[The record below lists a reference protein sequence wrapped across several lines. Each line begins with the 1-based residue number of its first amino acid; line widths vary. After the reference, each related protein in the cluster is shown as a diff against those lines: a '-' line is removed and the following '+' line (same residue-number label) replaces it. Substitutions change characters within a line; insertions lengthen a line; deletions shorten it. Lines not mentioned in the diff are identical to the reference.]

1 MTKPP
6 DSLRLTLAT
15 LLAGVLI
22 GVIGGLFI
30 LALGSIDEA
39 RLALIDVTRE
49 HAVPDGLAALG
60 FGL

>member
-1 MTKPP
+1 MQPH
-6 DSLRLTLAT
+6 SLRLTLAT

-39 RLALIDVTRE
+39 RLALIDVTRA
-49 HAVPDGLAALG
+49 HAVPAEVRVTS
-60 FGL
+60 